1 MPCVIRERL
10 THSLWSRPL
19 PRTDVSGEE
28 VAFDPVQL
36 SGHLTANE
44 DGSVVVEGS
53 LTTTAHAHCA
63 KCLSP
68 ASCPV
73 TGNFRETFLH
83 GGDPEDDEI
92 FVYEGAQLDFAKL
105 TLTHVLLNLPMRFLC
120 KEDCKGFE
128 EYEEVNQHKHC
139 RDDANVQRPFAALQQ
154 LLAEKS
160 DNKE

>member
-1 MPCVIRERL
+1 MKLDVLHALRDPGTAYAFAVEQTIA
-10 THSLWSRPL
+10 PQ
-19 PRTDVSGEE
+19 DVSGEE

-73 TGNFRETFLH
+73 TGDFRETGAGTSLRAY
-83 GGDPEDDEI
+83 GGRWDRGRRPGAGCLRSFGAPSLAGDEGDGGS
-92 FVYEGAQLDFAKL
+92 VDLEPA
-105 TLTHVLLNLPMRFLC
+105 
-120 KEDCKGFE
+120 
-128 EYEEVNQHKHC
+128 
-139 RDDANVQRPFAALQQ
+139 
-154 LLAEKS
+154 
-160 DNKE
+160 

>member
-1 MPCVIRERL
+1 MYFMPCVIRERL

-19 PRTDVSGEE
+19 PRRRQAFGTMGMSGCRQTS
-28 VAFDPVQL
+28 FY
-36 SGHLTANE
+36 HNTAIFI
-44 DGSVVVEGS
+44 GSQMPGELHGVKRD
-53 LTTTAHAHCA
+53 LFAAHI
-63 KCLSP
+63 LR
-68 ASCPV
+68 
-73 TGNFRETFLH
+73 GNGLH

-92 FVYEGAQLDFAKL
+92 FAYEGAQLDFAKL

-120 KEDCKGFE
+120 KEDCRGFE